1 MITRQLF
8 SASFHD
14 LKRCRHRPG
23 LPHAT
28 TEESFNLK
36 HFNELGLA
44 EPILRAVSAEGYT
57 NPTPI
62 QAGVIPAMIAGHDI
76 VGIAQTGTGKTAS
89 FVLPILHKVHEIGRP
104 PRPKSCRA
112 LILTPTR
119 ELSAQIADGIKAY
132 GKNVRH
138 HATVVVGG
146 ARPGPQVK
154 AMARGL
160 DILVATPGR
169 LEDHM
174 RSGAIRL
181 DETSV
186 VVLDEADQMLDLGFM
201 PAIRRIMAAL
211 PKERLTALL
220 SATMPK
226 QIRALADDFLNNPM
240 EISVAPAS
248 KPIERIEQSVRHMSK
263 GEKRAALVDI
273 LKGKDVERAII
284 FTRTKHGAN
293 KVSQYIEDAGIPSGA
308 IHGNKSQSQREKT
321 LLAFRKGSVPVLV
334 ATDIAARG
342 IDVDGV
348 SHVVNFE
355 LPNIPEVYVHR
366 IGRTA
371 RAGNT
376 GIAISLCDETERG
389 YLRDI
394 EKLTGIV
401 IPVEGEGPKGP
412 DVAPEP
418 RGQRSAGGR
427 RNGQQQASKSR
438 GGRRSEARK
447 PREAGEADA
456 QQARGQRRE
465 GGEAR
470 KPRNANAGE
479 AREQNN
485 RRNNGERRRSDER
498 PRREASEGRRQE
510 RSDRNERGNR
520 TDRNDRNDRNE
531 RHDRNERSARR
542 SDGEGQ
548 QRDRRFE
555 ASGENGAN
563 PRRGNKK
570 PRNRGGVVPPR
581 KGEGD
586 TSSAGLARML
596 QNIERSQSKRENA

>member
-1 MITRQLF
+1 M
-8 SASFHD
+8 
-14 LKRCRHRPG
+14 
-23 LPHAT
+23 PHAT

-36 HFNELGLA
+36 QFHELGLA

-62 QAGVIPAMIAGHDI
+62 QAEVIPAMIAGHDI

-89 FVLPILHKVHEIGRP
+89 FVLPILHRIAEVNRP

-181 DETSV
+181 DETTV

-226 QIRALADDFLNNPM
+226 QIRALADDFLNNPK

-263 GEKRAALVDI
+263 GDKRAALVDL
-273 LKGKDVERAII
+273 LKGKGVERAIV

-293 KVSQYIEDAGIPSGA
+293 KVSQHLEGAGIPSGA

-321 LLAFRKGSVPVLV
+321 LLAFRKGSLPVLV

-355 LPNIPEVYVHR
+355 LPNVPEVYVHR

-371 RAGNT
+371 RAGSS
-376 GIAISLCDETERG
+376 GIAVSFCDETERG

-394 EKLTGIV
+394 ERLTGIV
-401 IPVEGEGPKGP
+401 IPIEGDGPQGP
-412 DVAPEP
+412 EMAPEP
-418 RGQRSAGGR
+418 RGKRGGGGR
-427 RNGQQQASKSR
+427 GAGQSAKQSAKQ
-438 GGRRSEARK
+438 GARQGAK
-447 PREAGEADA
+447 PRGV
-456 QQARGQRRE
+456 
-465 GGEAR
+465 
-470 KPRNANAGE
+470 
-479 AREQNN
+479 
-485 RRNNGERRRSDER
+485 
-498 PRREASEGRRQE
+498 GR
-510 RSDRNERGNR
+510 
-520 TDRNDRNDRNE
+520 
-531 RHDRNERSARR
+531 
-542 SDGEGQ
+542 
-548 QRDRRFE
+548 
-555 ASGENGAN
+555 
-563 PRRGNKK
+563 
-570 PRNRGGVVPPR
+570 
-581 KGEGD
+581 
-586 TSSAGLARML
+586 
-596 QNIERSQSKRENA
+596 

>member
-1 MITRQLF
+1 M
-8 SASFHD
+8 
-14 LKRCRHRPG
+14 
-23 LPHAT
+23 PHAT

-154 AMARGL
+154 AMACGL

-181 DETSV
+181 DETTV

-355 LPNIPEVYVHR
+355 LPNVAEVYVHR

-394 EKLTGIV
+394 EKLTGIT
-401 IPVEGEGPKGP
+401 IPVEGDGPKGP

-427 RNGQQQASKSR
+427 RNGQQQAGK
-438 GGRRSEARK
+438 
-447 PREAGEADA
+447 
-456 QQARGQRRE
+456 ARGE
-465 GGEAR
+465 TR
-470 KPRNANAGE
+470 KPRNAKAGE
-479 AREQNN
+479 GRAQDN
-485 RRNNGERRRSDER
+485 RRNDGERRRSDER
-498 PRREASEGRRQE
+498 PRREAGEGRREE
-510 RSDRNERGNR
+510 RSDRPARADQREQPGRSERSARGERAERGERSNNR
-520 TDRNDRNDRNE
+520 SDRNDRNNRNDRS
-531 RHDRNERSARR
+531 ERSARR
-542 SDGEGQ
+542 PEGEGQ

-555 ASGENGAN
+555 ASGENGAS

-570 PRNRGGVVPPR
+570 PRSRGGVVPPR

-596 QNIERSQSKRENA
+596 QNIERSQAKRENA

>member
-1 MITRQLF
+1 M
-8 SASFHD
+8 
-14 LKRCRHRPG
+14 
-23 LPHAT
+23 PHAT

-36 HFNELGLA
+36 QFHELGLA

-181 DETSV
+181 DETTV

-226 QIRALADDFLNNPM
+226 QIRALAEDFLNNPM

-355 LPNIPEVYVHR
+355 LPNVAEVYVHR

-394 EKLTGIV
+394 EKLTGIT
-401 IPVEGEGPKGP
+401 IPVEGDGPKGP

-427 RNGQQQASKSR
+427 RNGQQQAGK
-438 GGRRSEARK
+438 
-447 PREAGEADA
+447 
-456 QQARGQRRE
+456 ARGE
-465 GGEAR
+465 TR
-470 KPRNANAGE
+470 KPRNAKAGE
-479 AREQNN
+479 SRGAQGN
-485 RRNNGERRRSDER
+485 RRNDGERRRSDER
-498 PRREASEGRRQE
+498 PRREAGEGRREE
-510 RSDRNERGNR
+510 RSDRPARADQREQSGRSERSARGERAERGERSNN
-520 TDRNDRNDRNE
+520 RNDRNDRNE
-531 RHDRNERSARR
+531 RSARR
-542 SDGEGQ
+542 PEGEGQ

-555 ASGENGAN
+555 ASGENGAS

-570 PRNRGGVVPPR
+570 PRSRGGVVPPR

-596 QNIERSQSKRENA
+596 QNIERSQAKRENA